1 MHQHTNKY
9 TQMDVNNNSTRQQI
23 IAMEVGD
30 TLAFPLVERGYT
42 TIRSYASD
50 LSFLYFRRYK
60 THKNRE
66 TRCVEI
72 TRVQ

>member
-9 TQMDVNNNSTRQQI
+9 SDMDVNNNSTRQQI
-23 IAMEVGD
+23 IAMEVD
-30 TLAFPLVERGYT
+30 QTLSFPLTQRGWT
-42 TIRSYASD
+42 TIRAYASD
-50 LSFLYFRRYK
+50 ISFMLMRRYK
-60 THKNRE
+60 THRNRE